1 MTTSIPSLFEING
14 VIDTSKSVLE
24 NMNLICE
31 ATNAW
36 MTFDIHQGKWAVVI
50 NTTGSSVAS
59 FTDTNIVGGISL
71 SSTSLTEVYNSAE
84 MEFPHQ
90 DLRDEPD
97 YVRVSVNSGDRYPN
111 EPDNVLSMSSQLVNN
126 QAQAQIIA
134 SVALKQS
141 RMDKV
146 INFSADY
153 SYIGLK
159 AGDLIDITSTVY
171 GFTNKVFRITSIT
184 EEDTEQG
191 IIQVNIT
198 ALEYDSSVYST
209 AGLSITPRQRDT
221 SIVAKPLNS
230 AIQNIEA
237 EQGLK
242 LDLSATAAASGLTL
256 IFNSLT
262 GRYELSQA
270 GILTEISAGIA
281 IITWTYQD
289 GMDLDIRCRIQTP
302 NLGQSTVDDYLGYTG
317 SPSNTVWPTSGTAI
331 ITWGGDN
338 TGVGGDP
345 TAVETVFV
353 NVAEFKS
360 QYPSNRYLVIECRGN
375 WFRNPNVPNVASLP
389 SGVPDKTIILV
400 LENGHNYQWVAASS
414 SWVDRGLAKGFK
426 PVLLTAN
433 VYDSGTVTK
442 VGFNFTVTGFT
453 TGRYIEGVSVFVDS
467 FDDGTA
473 LGTLMGY
480 LVIDT
485 TDNTAQFRNDLTG
498 IS

>member
-84 MEFPHQ
+84 MEFPHR

-209 AGLSITPRQRDT
+209 AGLTITPRQRDT

-230 AIQNIEA
+230 TIQNIEA
-237 EQGLK
+237 QQGLK

-256 IFNSLT
+256 NFNSLT

-270 GILTEISAGIA
+270 GILTEISAGRA

-289 GMDLDIRCRIQTP
+289 GMDLDIRCRIYIP
-302 NLGQSTVDDYLGYTG
+302 NLGQNTVDQYVGWTG
-317 SPSNTVWPTSGTAI
+317 GIGDTTVWPTSGTPI

-338 TGVGGDP
+338 TGPGGDP
-345 TAVETVFV
+345 TAVETVYV
-353 NVAEFKS
+353 NILEFKS
-360 QYPSNRYLVIECRGN
+360 QYPANRYLVIECRGN
-375 WFRNPNVPNVASLP
+375 WY
-389 SGVPDKTIILV
+389 GT
-400 LENGHNYQWVAASS
+400 
-414 SWVDRGLAKGFK
+414 KGFK
-426 PVLLTAN
+426 PVLLTAT
-433 VYDSGTVTK
+433 VYDSGTVTPS
-442 VGFNFTVTGFT
+442 GFGFTVTGYT
-453 TGRYIEGVSVFVDS
+453 TGRFIEGVTVFVDS
-467 FDDGTA
+467 SGTA
-473 LGTLMGY
+473 GTELGTLMGY